1 MNPMLGWALAALLLA
16 LAWQSWGWQG
26 VLAAVTFIVFWLL
39 LQFNRAV
46 RTMKNAAT
54 APVGRVPS
62 AVMLNAKL
70 KPGMTMLQ
78 VVGLTRSLGHKLDE
92 AGDRW
97 AWHDDGGSRVTLEFR
112 AGKLVQ
118 FALDR
123 PSEAPAAAP

>member
-1 MNPMLGWALAALLLA
+1 MNPMLGWALAALLLM

-46 RTMKNAAT
+46 RTMKNAGN
-54 APVGRVPS
+54 APVGHVPS

-70 KPGMTMLQ
+70 KPGLTMLQ
-78 VVGLTRSLGHKLDE
+78 IVGMTKSLGRQLDD

-97 AWHDDGGSRVTLEFR
+97 AWQDAGGSRITLQFQ
-112 AGKLVQ
+112 AGKLVK
-118 FALDR
+118 FELDR
-123 PSEAPAAAP
+123 PPEAPPAAP